1 MTGRDSI
8 ADVLAYHVRL
18 VLDNDEGSYLTVQGL
33 VSEAREDEYPRHTL
47 SESMREYVETLA
59 GYDEYD
65 AMPLM
70 ACELLGVAISSIDWH
85 AMAVSYLEDAS

>member
-1 MTGRDSI
+1 MTGSKDI
-8 ADVLAYHVRL
+8 ADVLAHHVRL
-18 VLDNDEGSYLTVQGL
+18 VLDNDEGSYLAVQDL
-33 VSEAREDEYPRHTL
+33 VAEAREHEYPRHTL

-70 ACELLGVAISSIDWH
+70 ARELLGVALSSIDWH